1 MYVYCSFYN
10 NCSSDIRLC
19 DVKMW
24 YVDMLGEGVLHGDLT
39 ERQLRIKKSVEKL
52 IHSKKGQ
59 VELECEILTLYEKI
73 LLGNEE
79 TTQLQVGYM
88 WLA

>member
-1 MYVYCSFYN
+1 
-10 NCSSDIRLC
+10 
-19 DVKMW
+19 MW

-59 VELECEILTLYEKI
+59 VELEVRNPHVI
-73 LLGNEE
+73 
-79 TTQLQVGYM
+79 
-88 WLA
+88 